1 MVKRRRNN
9 GLTILVTILLL
20 VNLGSISL
28 LNAKETPK
36 EKFEILAN
44 EMVLD
49 KDTLIAK
56 GEVKITTEQG
66 KMIGDRFEADNLESR
81 GLLTG
86 DPLLINEGWKVSGN
100 RFEINF
106 DKEEVFVPQNAHI
119 ESKTLVADAK
129 QLLLLGKKEEVIL
142 TGEVTVINQKRKLTG
157 DKVVI
162 DLQTEKIKSMGRSRL
177 TLPGD
182 GLNSGAEE

>member
-1 MVKRRRNN
+1 MKRRISS
-9 GLTILVTILLL
+9 GLVILVITLLL

-66 KMIGDRFEADNLESR
+66 KMTGDRFKADNLKGK

-86 DPLLINEGWKVSGN
+86 NPLLINEGWKVSGN

-119 ESKTLVADAK
+119 ESETLVADAK
-129 QLLLLGKKEEVIL
+129 HLLLLGKKEEVIL
-142 TGEVTVINQKRKLTG
+142 TGEVTVINQERKLTG

-162 DLQTEKIKSMGRSRL
+162 DLKTEKIRSMGRSRL

-182 GLNSGAEE
+182 ELNSGAEE